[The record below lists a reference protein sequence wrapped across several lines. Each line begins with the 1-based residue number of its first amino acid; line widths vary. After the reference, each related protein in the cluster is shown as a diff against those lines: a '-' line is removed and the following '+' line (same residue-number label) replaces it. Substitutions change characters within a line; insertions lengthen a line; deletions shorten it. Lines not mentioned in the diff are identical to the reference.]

1 MSKIA
6 KLVVVCGIPEEITY
20 LGYIIMSKI
29 AKLVVVCG
37 IPEEI
42 TYLGYIIMLLQN
54 NVNIHT
60 RRLNKLQQFIA

>member
-1 MSKIA
+1 
-6 KLVVVCGIPEEITY
+6 
-20 LGYIIMSKI
+20 MSKI

>member
-20 LGYIIMSKI
+20 
-29 AKLVVVCG
+29 V
-37 IPEEI
+37 
-42 TYLGYIIMLLQN
+42 GYIIMLLKN

-60 RRLNKLQQFIA
+60 HTPSEQTPIVHSLGK

>member
-6 KLVVVCGIPEEITY
+6 KLI
-20 LGYIIMSKI
+20 
-29 AKLVVVCG
+29 VVCG

-60 RRLNKLQQFIA
+60 RHLNKLQQFIA